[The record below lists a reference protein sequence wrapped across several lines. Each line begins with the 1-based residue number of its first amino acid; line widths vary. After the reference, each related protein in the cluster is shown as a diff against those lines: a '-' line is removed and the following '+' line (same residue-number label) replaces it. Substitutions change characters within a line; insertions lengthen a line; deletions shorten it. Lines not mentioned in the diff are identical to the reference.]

1 MAIIQISKIQQRSG
15 DLVDLPQLDTAEF
28 GFAED
33 AKRLFIGKEN
43 PNENIEVLTSYSE
56 IAFSQ
61 LQGSVGNLDIS
72 PVTIEDGQVLAYNGT
87 DWVNRGGNAGGL
99 LTFGDVSNVK
109 IDGGAIGYVLETDG
123 TGNLS
128 WTPKSTIIAF
138 IENITVGNG
147 AAGNL
152 TTVTTTQD
160 NFFTEGAQITV
171 TNVPGIS
178 GSIADLVN
186 ANTYYVDVI
195 TSNTFALCTSAG
207 TPPSGNLDATGYTI
221 FPYTSVTDTT
231 AGLNEI
237 TVGNS
242 NPFATDYTVKF
253 LGNVSGTG
261 LNNDTTYYV
270 YSIPSATTIKV
281 STSDDGNV
289 SNIVSL
295 VNKTGLTANV
305 YATGGRMVS
314 IVGGS
319 GSAGAG
325 GSTNSVQY
333 NVSGVLAGDGNL
345 TYNPVSKLFTVTNG
359 NINTGNVNATGK
371 VVASQLESNVGNGTA
386 PLIVSSFTRVPNL
399 SVAYANVSDF
409 GVVTTTGSGNYYPV
423 FVNGSTTGNYALG
436 SNSAFTFNAATG
448 ALSATLLTGTLTT
461 AAQPN
466 VTSFGNATTITAA
479 GNLNPSAN
487 VTYNLGNNTNRWNDL
502 YLSGS
507 TIFLGA
513 QTIGANSTHVSISG
527 ILSANVSGAATTA
540 NTVVNNAQPNI
551 TSVGTLT
558 SLAVTGNVT
567 AGNLAGA
574 NLVSANFL
582 TGTLTTAAQPNIT
595 SVGTLTSLSVT
606 GTLSAGNMI
615 VNPGSFQGSGNGIF
629 NLNASNL
636 STGTVPAARLSG
648 IYTIDIIGYAS
659 TVTTA
664 AQPNIT
670 SVGTLTSLAV
680 TGNITAGNVY
690 ANSGTIGASL
700 LTGTLTTAAQP
711 NITSV
716 GTLTSLAVTG
726 NVTSGNVYA
735 NSGTIGA
742 GTILTTVLTTGAN
755 TTAGTITGNW
765 SLSAGSQLTA
775 TYADLAEYYAGD
787 QNYIPGTVLEF
798 GGDKEVTL
806 AGIESNK
813 LAGVVSSDP
822 AYVMNGDIKAEHPI
836 IVALIG
842 RVPVR
847 VTGHVSK
854 GDMLV
859 SAGNGLAKSSILT
872 PKIGTVIGKAIENKW
887 TDGEGVV
894 EVMVGRL

>member
-28 GFAED
+28 GFADD

-87 DWVNRGGNAGGL
+87 DWTNRGGNAGGL
-99 LTFGDVSNVK
+99 LTLGDVSNVR

-138 IENITVGNG
+138 IENITIGNG

-160 NFFTEGAQITV
+160 NFFTEGAQVTV
-171 TNVPGIS
+171 TNVPGIP

-195 TSNTFALCTSAG
+195 TSNTFALCTAAG
-207 TPPSGNLDATGYTI
+207 TPPSGNLDATGYTA
-221 FPYTSVTDTT
+221 FPYTSVTDTA

-237 TVGNS
+237 TVGDS
-242 NPFATDYTVKF
+242 SVFATDYSVKF

-281 STSDDGNV
+281 STSDDANI

-295 VNKTGLTANV
+295 INQTGLTANV

-314 IVGGS
+314 VVGGG

-333 NVSGVLAGDGNL
+333 NISGVLAGDGNL
-345 TYNPVSKLFTVTNG
+345 TYNPISKLFTVTNG
-359 NINTGNVNATGK
+359 NINTGNVNATNK
-371 VVASQLESNVGNGTA
+371 VVASQLESNVANGTA
-386 PLIVSSFTRVPNL
+386 PLTVQSFTRVSNL

-409 GVVTTTGSGNYYPV
+409 GVVTTTGSGTYYPV
-423 FVNGSTTGNYALG
+423 FVNGSTTGNYALS
-436 SNSAFTFNAATG
+436 SNSSFTFNAATG
-448 ALSATLLTGTLTT
+448 ALNAILLGGTLTT

-466 VTSFGNATTITAA
+466 VTSLGNATTVTAA

-513 QTIGANSTHVSISG
+513 QTISANSTHVSISG
-527 ILSANVSGAATTA
+527 ILSANVSGGATTA

-551 TSVGTLT
+551 TSVGTLI

-567 AGNLAGA
+567 AGNVAGG
-574 NLVSANFL
+574 NLISANFL
-582 TGTLTTAAQPNIT
+582 TGTLTTSSQPNITSVGTLGNLDVTGNINAGNISVNPGSFSGSGNGIFNINASNLSLGTVPAARLSGNYTINVAGSATTVTANAQPNIT
-595 SVGTLTSLSVT
+595 SVGTLTSLTV
-606 GTLSAGNMI
+606 
-615 VNPGSFQGSGNGIF
+615 SGNTTTGGIKTD
-629 NLNASNL
+629 N
-636 STGTVPAARLSG
+636 
-648 IYTIDIIGYAS
+648 YY
-659 TVTTA
+659 
-664 AQPNIT
+664 
-670 SVGTLTSLAV
+670 
-680 TGNITAGNVY
+680 Y
-690 ANSGTIGASL
+690 ANGVAISFAGTYSNSNVASY
-700 LTGTLTTAAQP
+700 LT
-711 NITSV
+711 
-716 GTLTSLAVTG
+716 
-726 NVTSGNVYA
+726 VY
-735 NSGTIGA
+735 NGSIGA
-742 GTILTTVLTTGAN
+742 GGAEFFGNRITTGSSIN
-755 TTAGTITGNW
+755 TGTITGNW
-765 SLSAGSQLTA
+765 SLTAGSRLNA
-775 TYADLAEYYAGD
+775 TYADLAEYYSAD
-787 QNYIPGTVLEF
+787 KVYIPGTVLEF
-798 GGDKEVTL
+798 GGDNEVTV
-806 AGIESNK
+806 AGIESHK
-813 LAGVVSSDP
+813 IAGVVSSDP
-822 AYVMNGDIKAEHPI
+822 AYVMNGNIDAEHPTMI
-836 IVALIG
+836 ALIG

-847 VTGHVSK
+847 ATGLVHK
-854 GDMLV
+854 GDMMI
-859 SAGNGLAKSSILT
+859 SAGNGLAKAAITT
-872 PKIGTVIGKAIENKW
+872 PKIGTVIGKAITNKVN
-887 TDGEGVV
+887 DGEGVV
-894 EVMVGRL
+894 EVMVGRS